1 MTWLT
6 PTPTERKGLS
16 KQLTVIRDEKDA
28 LTSNLKILMDRRKN
42 AYLAIYEN
50 ALQTAKLEAS
60 ELYASRKELAKALEN
75 ARRAKLFFMKDTAPG
90 LARPERETQM
100 LAINTE
106 LSRIEAQ
113 VAAGQQTYQRL
124 ANSIHRA
131 EMNLASARVEVSK
144 WE

>member
-1 MTWLT
+1 MHT
-6 PTPTERKGLS
+6 
-16 KQLTVIRDEKDA
+16 
-28 LTSNLKILMDRRKN
+28 
-42 AYLAIYEN
+42 
-50 ALQTAKLEAS
+50 
-60 ELYASRKELAKALEN
+60 SRKELAKALEN